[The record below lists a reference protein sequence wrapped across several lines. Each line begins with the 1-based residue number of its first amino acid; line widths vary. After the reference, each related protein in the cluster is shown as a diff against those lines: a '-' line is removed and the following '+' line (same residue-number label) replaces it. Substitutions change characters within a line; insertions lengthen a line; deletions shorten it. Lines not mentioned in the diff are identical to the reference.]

1 MKILSKTGDEIL
13 LLAVTNDFA
22 NKGDYFVIEDFN
34 NNKKLLVQFYD
45 EEYFSSSSLV
55 EEIIKDEVI
64 SKFSTE
70 NIFDPLEIT
79 NLSQTIRDVRIFKT
93 KIRASIDNDNQIST
107 DVDWVPSRVNSKI
120 VKISLN
126 EIKALLKKNMRYPI
140 SLGRCGSDN
149 QNFEIFAED
158 LDGKLNIITGKKETG
173 KSHLSKILIN
183 SLIQYGAYVIVFDL
197 NNEYSG
203 LSYNVDGTSSSISD
217 KLLLLDPGKELKF
230 NLTYFGKPSISN
242 MLKNALDMPSA
253 SLREFF
259 RIWDSL
265 ENKKILSLFEL
276 GKAFGTWTVNE
287 LVRDALLSR
296 FHMINSSRLFSS
308 NSVNERGFQF
318 EDVIKTKPRGAA
330 MIVNMSKISPVVRR
344 MIVELVMNKLIEL
357 LEKSLIPP
365 IFIFAEEA
373 QLYIRDT
380 YWEDLITRMRHF
392 GIYSTFITN
401 QPDAINDTIY
411 RQVDNIFLFNFTNG
425 TDLDKISKV
434 SLADTDT
441 VRSIVRT
448 LPQRHCLVIGKVVRD
463 LPMVVKVT
471 SADVLALGQTK
482 TFFTRRGNVPDTHFD
497 R

>member
-64 SKFSTE
+64 SKFSNE

-107 DVDWVPSRVNSKI
+107 DVDWVPSRVSSKI
-120 VKISLN
+120 VKIGLN
-126 EIKALLKKNMRYPI
+126 EIKDLLKKNMRYPI

-203 LSYNVDGTSSSISD
+203 LSYNVDGAPSPISD
-217 KLLLLDPGKELKF
+217 KLLLLNPGKELKF

-276 GKAFGTWTVNE
+276 GKAFGTWTINE

-296 FHMINSSRLFSS
+296 FHMINSSRLFST

-318 EDVIKTKPRGAA
+318 EDVIKTKPKGAA
-330 MIVNMSKISPVVRR
+330 MIVNMSRISPVVRR

-357 LEKSLIPP
+357 LEKSIIPP

-411 RQVDNIFLFNFTNG
+411 RQVDNIFLFNFTNDS
-425 TDLDKISKV
+425 DLEKISKV
-434 SLADTDT
+434 SLVDSSTIKSL
-441 VRSIVRT
+441 VKT
-448 LPQRHCLVIGKVVRD
+448 LSHRNCLAIGKAVSN
-463 LPMVVKVT
+463 LPMVIKINPVDMLT
-471 SADVLALGQTK
+471 LGETK
-482 TFFTRRGNVPDTHFD
+482 KFFK
-497 R
+497 

>member
-34 NNKKLLVQFYD
+34 NSKKLLVQFYD

-93 KIRASIDNDNQIST
+93 KIRASIDNENQITT
-107 DVDWVPSRVNSKI
+107 DVDWVPSRVNSNI
-120 VKISLN
+120 VKIGLN
-126 EIKALLKKNMRYPI
+126 DIKDLLKKNMQYPI
-140 SLGRCGSDN
+140 SLGKCGSDN

-183 SLIQYGAYVIVFDL
+183 SLMQYGAYVIVFDL

-203 LSYNVDGTSSSISD
+203 LSCNVDGMPSSISD
-217 KLLLLDPGKELKF
+217 KLLLLNPGRELKF

-276 GKAFGTWTVNE
+276 GKAFGTWTINE

-308 NSVNERGFQF
+308 NNVNERGFQF
-318 EDVIKTKPRGAA
+318 EDVIKTKPKGAA
-330 MIVNMSKISPVVRR
+330 MIVNMSRISPVVRR

-411 RQVDNIFLFNFTNG
+411 RQVDNIFLFNFTNDS
-425 TDLDKISKV
+425 DLEKISKV
-434 SLADTDT
+434 SLVDSSTIKSL
-441 VRSIVRT
+441 VKT
-448 LPQRHCLVIGKVVRD
+448 LSHRNCLAIGKAVSN
-463 LPMVVKVT
+463 LPMVIKINPVDMLT
-471 SADVLALGQTK
+471 LGETK
-482 TFFTRRGNVPDTHFD
+482 KFFK
-497 R
+497 

>member
-45 EEYFSSSSLV
+45 EEYFSSSSIV

-93 KIRASIDNDNQIST
+93 KIRASIDNENQIST

-120 VKISLN
+120 VKIGLN
-126 EIKALLKKNMRYPI
+126 EIKALLKKNMQYPI
-140 SLGRCGSDN
+140 SLGKCGSDN

-203 LSYNVDGTSSSISD
+203 LSCNVDGMPSSISD
-217 KLLLLDPGKELKF
+217 KLLLLNPGRELKF

-276 GKAFGTWTVNE
+276 GKAFGTWTINE

-308 NSVNERGFQF
+308 NNVNERGFQF
-318 EDVIKTKPRGAA
+318 EDVIKTKPKGAA
-330 MIVNMSKISPVVRR
+330 MIVNMSRISPVVRR

-411 RQVDNIFLFNFTNG
+411 RQVDNIFLFNFTNDS
-425 TDLDKISKV
+425 DLEKISKV
-434 SLADTDT
+434 SLVDSSTIKSL
-441 VRSIVRT
+441 VKT
-448 LPQRHCLVIGKVVRD
+448 LSHRNCLAIGKAVSN
-463 LPMVVKVT
+463 LPMVIKINPVDMLT
-471 SADVLALGQTK
+471 LGETK
-482 TFFTRRGNVPDTHFD
+482 KFFK
-497 R
+497 

>member
-45 EEYFSSSSLV
+45 EEYFSSSSIV

-93 KIRASIDNDNQIST
+93 KIRASIDNENQIST

-120 VKISLN
+120 VKIGLN
-126 EIKALLKKNMRYPI
+126 EIKALLKKNMQYPI
-140 SLGRCGSDN
+140 SLGKCGSDN

-183 SLIQYGAYVIVFDL
+183 SLMQYGAYVIVFDL

-203 LSYNVDGTSSSISD
+203 LSCNVDGMPSSISD
-217 KLLLLDPGKELKF
+217 KLLLLNPGRELKF

-276 GKAFGTWTVNE
+276 GKAFGTWTINE

-308 NSVNERGFQF
+308 NNVNERGFQF
-318 EDVIKTKPRGAA
+318 EDVIKTKPKGAA
-330 MIVNMSKISPVVRR
+330 MIVNMSRISPVVRR

-411 RQVDNIFLFNFTNG
+411 RQVDNIFLFNFTNDS
-425 TDLDKISKV
+425 DLEKISKV
-434 SLADTDT
+434 SLVDSSTIKSL
-441 VRSIVRT
+441 VKT
-448 LPQRHCLVIGKVVRD
+448 LSHRNCLAIGKAVSN
-463 LPMVVKVT
+463 LPMVIKINPVDMLT
-471 SADVLALGQTK
+471 LGETK
-482 TFFTRRGNVPDTHFD
+482 KFFK
-497 R
+497 

>member
-93 KIRASIDNDNQIST
+93 KIRASIDNENQIST

-120 VKISLN
+120 VKIGLN
-126 EIKALLKKNMRYPI
+126 EIKALLKKNMQYPI
-140 SLGRCGSDN
+140 SLGKCGSDN

-203 LSYNVDGTSSSISD
+203 LSCNVDGMPSSISD
-217 KLLLLDPGKELKF
+217 KLLLLNPGRELKF

-276 GKAFGTWTVNE
+276 GKAFGTWTINE

-308 NSVNERGFQF
+308 NNVNERGFQF
-318 EDVIKTKPRGAA
+318 EDVIKTKPKGAA
-330 MIVNMSKISPVVRR
+330 MIVNMSRISPVVRR

-411 RQVDNIFLFNFTNG
+411 RQVDNIFLFNFTNDS
-425 TDLDKISKV
+425 DLEKISKV
-434 SLADTDT
+434 SLVDSSTIKSL
-441 VRSIVRT
+441 VKT
-448 LPQRHCLVIGKVVRD
+448 LSHRNCLAIGKAVSN
-463 LPMVVKVT
+463 LPMVIKIKPVDMLT
-471 SADVLALGQTK
+471 LGETK
-482 TFFTRRGNVPDTHFD
+482 KFFK
-497 R
+497 

>member
-120 VKISLN
+120 VKIGLN
-126 EIKALLKKNMRYPI
+126 EIKALLKKNMQYPI

-203 LSYNVDGTSSSISD
+203 LSYNVDGSPSSISD
-217 KLLLLDPGKELKF
+217 KLLLLNPGKELKF

-276 GKAFGTWTVNE
+276 GKAFGTWTINE

-296 FHMINSSRLFSS
+296 FHMINSSRLFST

-318 EDVIKTKPRGAA
+318 EDVIKTKPKGAA
-330 MIVNMSKISPVVRR
+330 MIVNMSRISPVVRR

-380 YWEDLITRMRHF
+380 YWEI
-392 GIYSTFITN
+392 
-401 QPDAINDTIY
+401 
-411 RQVDNIFLFNFTNG
+411 
-425 TDLDKISKV
+425 
-434 SLADTDT
+434 
-441 VRSIVRT
+441 
-448 LPQRHCLVIGKVVRD
+448 
-463 LPMVVKVT
+463 
-471 SADVLALGQTK
+471 
-482 TFFTRRGNVPDTHFD
+482 
-497 R
+497 

>member
-1 MKILSKTGDEIL
+1 
-13 LLAVTNDFA
+13 
-22 NKGDYFVIEDFN
+22 
-34 NNKKLLVQFYD
+34 
-45 EEYFSSSSLV
+45 V

-93 KIRASIDNDNQIST
+93 KIRASIDNENQITT

-120 VKISLN
+120 VKIGLN
-126 EIKALLKKNMRYPI
+126 EIKALLKKNMQYPI
-140 SLGRCGSDN
+140 SLGKCGSDN

-203 LSYNVDGTSSSISD
+203 LSCNVDGMPSSISD
-217 KLLLLDPGKELKF
+217 KLLLLNPGRELKF

-276 GKAFGTWTVNE
+276 GKAFGTWTINE

-308 NSVNERGFQF
+308 NNVNERGFQF
-318 EDVIKTKPRGAA
+318 EDVIKTKPKGAA
-330 MIVNMSKISPVVRR
+330 MIVNMSRISPVVRR

-411 RQVDNIFLFNFTNG
+411 RQVDNIFLFNFTNDS
-425 TDLDKISKV
+425 DLEKISKV
-434 SLADTDT
+434 SLVDSSTIKSL
-441 VRSIVRT
+441 VKT
-448 LPQRHCLVIGKVVRD
+448 LSHRNCLAIGKAVSN
-463 LPMVVKVT
+463 LPMVIKINPVDMLT
-471 SADVLALGQTK
+471 LGETK
-482 TFFTRRGNVPDTHFD
+482 KFFK
-497 R
+497 

>member
-45 EEYFSSSSLV
+45 EEYFSSSSIV

-93 KIRASIDNDNQIST
+93 KIRASIDNENQIST

-120 VKISLN
+120 VKIGLN
-126 EIKALLKKNMRYPI
+126 EIKALLKKNMQYPI
-140 SLGRCGSDN
+140 SLGKCGSDN

-203 LSYNVDGTSSSISD
+203 LSCNVDGMPSSISD
-217 KLLLLDPGKELKF
+217 KLLLLNPGRELKF

-276 GKAFGTWTVNE
+276 GKAFGTWTINE

-308 NSVNERGFQF
+308 NNVNERGFQF
-318 EDVIKTKPRGAA
+318 EDVIKTKPKGAA
-330 MIVNMSKISPVVRR
+330 MIVNMSRISPVVRR

-411 RQVDNIFLFNFTNG
+411 RQVDNIFLFNFTNDS
-425 TDLDKISKV
+425 DLEKISKV
-434 SLADTDT
+434 SLVDSSTIKSL
-441 VRSIVRT
+441 VKT
-448 LPQRHCLVIGKVVRD
+448 LSHRNCLAIGKAVSN
-463 LPMVVKVT
+463 LPMVIKIKPVDMLT
-471 SADVLALGQTK
+471 LGETK
-482 TFFTRRGNVPDTHFD
+482 KFFK
-497 R
+497 

>member
-45 EEYFSSSSLV
+45 EEYFSSSSIV

-64 SKFSTE
+64 SKFSSE

-93 KIRASIDNDNQIST
+93 KIRASIDNENQIST

-120 VKISLN
+120 VKIGLN
-126 EIKALLKKNMRYPI
+126 EIKALLKKNMQYPI
-140 SLGRCGSDN
+140 SLGKCGSDN

-183 SLIQYGAYVIVFDL
+183 SLMQYGAYVIVFDL

-203 LSYNVDGTSSSISD
+203 LSCNVDGMPSSISD
-217 KLLLLDPGKELKF
+217 KLLLLNPGRELKF

-276 GKAFGTWTVNE
+276 GKAFGTWTINE

-308 NSVNERGFQF
+308 NNVNERGFQF
-318 EDVIKTKPRGAA
+318 EDVIKTKPKGAA
-330 MIVNMSKISPVVRR
+330 MIVNMSRISPVVRR

-411 RQVDNIFLFNFTNG
+411 RQVDNIFLFNFTNDS
-425 TDLDKISKV
+425 DLEKISKV
-434 SLADTDT
+434 SLVDSSTIKSL
-441 VRSIVRT
+441 VKT
-448 LPQRHCLVIGKVVRD
+448 LSHRNCLAIGKAVSN
-463 LPMVVKVT
+463 LPMVIKINPVDMLT
-471 SADVLALGQTK
+471 LGETK
-482 TFFTRRGNVPDTHFD
+482 KFFK
-497 R
+497 

>member
-107 DVDWVPSRVNSKI
+107 DVDWVPSRVSSKI

-203 LSYNVDGTSSSISD
+203 LSYNVDGTPSSISD
-217 KLLLLDPGKELKF
+217 KLLLLNPGNELKF

-265 ENKKILSLFEL
+265 ENKNILSLFEL

-308 NSVNERGFQF
+308 NSINERGFQF

-411 RQVDNIFLFNFTNG
+411 RQVDNIFLFNFTNDS
-425 TDLDKISKV
+425 DLEKISKV
-434 SLADTDT
+434 SLVDSSTIKSL
-441 VRSIVRT
+441 VKT
-448 LPQRHCLVIGKVVRD
+448 LSHRNCLAIGKAVSN
-463 LPMVVKVT
+463 LPMVIKINPVDMLT
-471 SADVLALGQTK
+471 LGETK
-482 TFFTRRGNVPDTHFD
+482 KFFK
-497 R
+497 

>member
-126 EIKALLKKNMRYPI
+126 EIKALLKKNMKYPI

-217 KLLLLDPGKELKF
+217 KLLLLNPGKELKF

-411 RQVDNIFLFNFTNG
+411 RQVDNIFLFNFTNDS
-425 TDLDKISKV
+425 DLEKISKV
-434 SLADTDT
+434 SLVDSSTIKSL
-441 VRSIVRT
+441 VKT
-448 LPQRHCLVIGKVVRD
+448 LSHRNCLAIGKAVSN
-463 LPMVVKVT
+463 LPMVIKINPVDMLT
-471 SADVLALGQTK
+471 LGETK
-482 TFFTRRGNVPDTHFD
+482 KFFK
-497 R
+497 

>member
-126 EIKALLKKNMRYPI
+126 EIKTLLKKNMQYPI

-173 KSHLSKILIN
+173 KSHLSKILIS

-203 LSYNVDGTSSSISD
+203 LSCNVDGTPSSISD
-217 KLLLLDPGKELKF
+217 KLLLLNPGRELKF

-276 GKAFGTWTVNE
+276 GKAFGTWTINE

-318 EDVIKTKPRGAA
+318 EDVIKTKPKGAA
-330 MIVNMSKISPVVRR
+330 MIVNMSRISPVVRR
-344 MIVELVMNKLIEL
+344 MIVELSDE
-357 LEKSLIPP
+357 
-365 IFIFAEEA
+365 
-373 QLYIRDT
+373 
-380 YWEDLITRMRHF
+380 
-392 GIYSTFITN
+392 
-401 QPDAINDTIY
+401 
-411 RQVDNIFLFNFTNG
+411 
-425 TDLDKISKV
+425 
-434 SLADTDT
+434 
-441 VRSIVRT
+441 
-448 LPQRHCLVIGKVVRD
+448 
-463 LPMVVKVT
+463 
-471 SADVLALGQTK
+471 
-482 TFFTRRGNVPDTHFD
+482 
-497 R
+497 

>member
-93 KIRASIDNDNQIST
+93 KIRASIDNENQIST

-120 VKISLN
+120 VKIGLN
-126 EIKALLKKNMRYPI
+126 EIKALLKKNMQYPI
-140 SLGRCGSDN
+140 SLGKCGSDN

-183 SLIQYGAYVIVFDL
+183 SLMQYGAYVIVFDL

-203 LSYNVDGTSSSISD
+203 LSCNVDGMPSSISD
-217 KLLLLDPGKELKF
+217 KLLLLNPGRELKF

-276 GKAFGTWTVNE
+276 GKAFGTWTINE

-308 NSVNERGFQF
+308 NNVNDRGFQF
-318 EDVIKTKPRGAA
+318 EDVIKTKPKGAA
-330 MIVNMSKISPVVRR
+330 MIVNMSRISPVVRR

-411 RQVDNIFLFNFTNG
+411 RQVDNIFLFNFTNDS
-425 TDLDKISKV
+425 DLEKISKV
-434 SLADTDT
+434 SLVDSSTIKSL
-441 VRSIVRT
+441 VKT
-448 LPQRHCLVIGKVVRD
+448 LSHRNCLAIGKAVSN
-463 LPMVVKVT
+463 LPMVIKINPVDMMT
-471 SADVLALGQTK
+471 LGETK
-482 TFFTRRGNVPDTHFD
+482 KFFK
-497 R
+497 

>member
-45 EEYFSSSSLV
+45 EEYFSSSSIV

-93 KIRASIDNDNQIST
+93 KIRASIDNENQIST

-120 VKISLN
+120 VKIGLN
-126 EIKALLKKNMRYPI
+126 EIKALLKKNMQYPI
-140 SLGRCGSDN
+140 SLGKCGSDN

-183 SLIQYGAYVIVFDL
+183 SLMQYGAYVIVFDL

-203 LSYNVDGTSSSISD
+203 LSCNVDGMPSSINN
-217 KLLLLDPGKELKF
+217 KLLLLNPGRELIF

-276 GKAFGTWTVNE
+276 GKAFGTWTINE

-308 NSVNERGFQF
+308 NNVNERGFQF
-318 EDVIKTKPRGAA
+318 EDVIKTKPKGAA
-330 MIVNMSKISPVVRR
+330 MIVNMSRISPVVRR

-411 RQVDNIFLFNFTNG
+411 RQVDNIFLFNFTNDS
-425 TDLDKISKV
+425 DLEKISKV
-434 SLADTDT
+434 SLVDSSTIKSL
-441 VRSIVRT
+441 VKT
-448 LPQRHCLVIGKVVRD
+448 LSHRNCLAIGKAVSN
-463 LPMVVKVT
+463 LPMVIKINPVDMLT
-471 SADVLALGQTK
+471 LGETK
-482 TFFTRRGNVPDTHFD
+482 KIFK
-497 R
+497 

>member
-93 KIRASIDNDNQIST
+93 KIRASIDNENQITT
-107 DVDWVPSRVNSKI
+107 DVDWVPSRVNSNI
-120 VKISLN
+120 VKIGLN
-126 EIKALLKKNMRYPI
+126 DIKDLLKKNMQYPI
-140 SLGRCGSDN
+140 SLGKCGSDN

-203 LSYNVDGTSSSISD
+203 LSCNVDGMPSSISD
-217 KLLLLDPGKELKF
+217 KLLLLNPGRELKF

-265 ENKKILSLFEL
+265 ENKNILSLSEL
-276 GKAFGTWTVNE
+276 GKSFGTWTINE

-308 NSVNERGFQF
+308 NDVNDRGFQF
-318 EDVIKTKPRGAA
+318 EDVIKTKPKGAA
-330 MIVNMSKISPVVRR
+330 MIVNMSRISPVVRR

-411 RQVDNIFLFNFTNG
+411 RQVDNIFLFNFTNDS
-425 TDLDKISKV
+425 DLEKISKV
-434 SLADTDT
+434 SLVDSSTIKSL
-441 VRSIVRT
+441 VKT
-448 LPQRHCLVIGKVVRD
+448 LSHRNCLAIGKAVSN
-463 LPMVVKVT
+463 LPMVIKINP
-471 SADVLALGQTK
+471 ADMLTLGETK
-482 TFFTRRGNVPDTHFD
+482 KFFK
-497 R
+497 

>member
-34 NNKKLLVQFYD
+34 CNKKLLVQFYD

-55 EEIIKDEVI
+55 DEIIKDEVV
-64 SKFSTE
+64 SQFSSE
-70 NIFDPLEIT
+70 NIFDPLEIN
-79 NLSQTIRDVRIFKT
+79 NLSQIIRDVRIFRT
-93 KIRASIDNDNQIST
+93 KIRASIDSNNQIST

-120 VKISLN
+120 LKIGLN
-126 EIKALLKKNMRYPI
+126 EIKTLLRKNMHYPI
-140 SLGRCGSDN
+140 PIGKCGSDN
-149 QNFEIFAED
+149 QSFEIFAED

-173 KSHLSKILIN
+173 KSHLSKILMK

-203 LSYNVDGTSSSISD
+203 LSRNIDGNPSSISD
-217 KLLLLDPGKELKF
+217 KLILLNPGKELKF
-230 NLTYFGKPSISN
+230 NLTYFGKSSISN

-265 ENKKILSLFEL
+265 ENKKILGISEL
-276 GKAFGTWTVNE
+276 GQAFGTWTINE

-296 FHMINSSRLFSS
+296 FHIIDSSRLFSS
-308 NSVNERGFQF
+308 NSPNERGFRF
-318 EDVIKTKPRGAA
+318 EDVVKMKPKGAA
-330 MIVNMSKISPVVRR
+330 MIINMSKVSPVVRR

-357 LEKSLIPP
+357 LEKSLIMP

-401 QPDAINDTIY
+401 QPDSINDTIY
-411 RQVDNIFLFNFTNG
+411 RQVDNIFLFNFTNDS
-425 TDLDKISKV
+425 DLEKISKV
-434 SLADTDT
+434 SLLDSSTIKSL
-441 VRSIVRT
+441 VKT
-448 LPQRHCLVIGKVVRD
+448 LSHRNCLAIGKAVSN
-463 LPMVVKVT
+463 LPMVVKVNPVDMVT
-471 SADVLALGQTK
+471 LGETK
-482 TFFTRRGNVPDTHFD
+482 KFFK
-497 R
+497 

>member
-93 KIRASIDNDNQIST
+93 KIRASIDNENQIST

-120 VKISLN
+120 VKIGLN
-126 EIKALLKKNMRYPI
+126 EIKALLKKNMQYPI
-140 SLGRCGSDN
+140 SLGKCGSDN

-183 SLIQYGAYVIVFDL
+183 SLMQYGAYVIVFDL

-203 LSYNVDGTSSSISD
+203 LSCNVDGMPSSISD
-217 KLLLLDPGKELKF
+217 KLLLLNPGRELKF

-276 GKAFGTWTVNE
+276 GKAFGTWTINE

-308 NSVNERGFQF
+308 NNVNERGFQF
-318 EDVIKTKPRGAA
+318 EDVIKTKPKGAA
-330 MIVNMSKISPVVRR
+330 MIVNMSRISPVVRR

-411 RQVDNIFLFNFTNG
+411 RQVDNIFLFNFTNDS
-425 TDLDKISKV
+425 DLEKISKV
-434 SLADTDT
+434 SLVDSSTIKSL
-441 VRSIVRT
+441 VKT
-448 LPQRHCLVIGKVVRD
+448 LSHRNCLAIGKAVSN
-463 LPMVVKVT
+463 LPMVIKIKPVDMLT
-471 SADVLALGQTK
+471 LGETK
-482 TFFTRRGNVPDTHFD
+482 KFFK
-497 R
+497 

>member
-411 RQVDNIFLFNFTNG
+411 RQVDNIFLFNFTNDS
-425 TDLDKISKV
+425 DLEKISKV
-434 SLADTDT
+434 SLVDSSTIKSL
-441 VRSIVRT
+441 VKT
-448 LPQRHCLVIGKVVRD
+448 LSHRNCLAIGKAVSN
-463 LPMVVKVT
+463 LPMVIKINPVDMLT
-471 SADVLALGQTK
+471 LGETK
-482 TFFTRRGNVPDTHFD
+482 KFFK
-497 R
+497 

>member
-45 EEYFSSSSLV
+45 EEYFSSSSIV

-93 KIRASIDNDNQIST
+93 KIRASIDNENQIST

-120 VKISLN
+120 VKIGLN
-126 EIKALLKKNMRYPI
+126 EIKALLKKNMQYPI
-140 SLGRCGSDN
+140 SLGKCGSDN

-173 KSHLSKILIN
+173 KSHLSKLLIN
-183 SLIQYGAYVIVFDL
+183 SLMQYGAYVIVFDL

-203 LSYNVDGTSSSISD
+203 LSCNVDGMPSSISD
-217 KLLLLDPGKELKF
+217 KLLLLNPGRELKF

-276 GKAFGTWTVNE
+276 GKAFGTWTINE

-308 NSVNERGFQF
+308 NNVNERGFQF
-318 EDVIKTKPRGAA
+318 EDVIKTKPKGAA
-330 MIVNMSKISPVVRR
+330 MIVNMSRISPVVRR

-411 RQVDNIFLFNFTNG
+411 RQVDNIFLFNFTNDS
-425 TDLDKISKV
+425 DLEKISKV
-434 SLADTDT
+434 SLVDSSTIKSL
-441 VRSIVRT
+441 VKT
-448 LPQRHCLVIGKVVRD
+448 LSHRNCLAIGKAVSN
-463 LPMVVKVT
+463 LPMVIKINPVDMLT
-471 SADVLALGQTK
+471 LGETK
-482 TFFTRRGNVPDTHFD
+482 KFFK
-497 R
+497 

>member
-1 MKILSKTGDEIL
+1 
-13 LLAVTNDFA
+13 
-22 NKGDYFVIEDFN
+22 
-34 NNKKLLVQFYD
+34 

-93 KIRASIDNDNQIST
+93 KIRASIDNENQITT
-107 DVDWVPSRVNSKI
+107 DVDWVPSRVNSNI
-120 VKISLN
+120 VKIGLN
-126 EIKALLKKNMRYPI
+126 DIKDLLKKNMQYPI
-140 SLGRCGSDN
+140 SLGKCGSDN

-203 LSYNVDGTSSSISD
+203 LSCNVDGMPSSISD
-217 KLLLLDPGKELKF
+217 KLLLLNPGRELKF

-265 ENKKILSLFEL
+265 ENKNILSLSEL
-276 GKAFGTWTVNE
+276 GKSFGTWTINE

-308 NSVNERGFQF
+308 NNVNDRGFQF
-318 EDVIKTKPRGAA
+318 EDVIKTKPKGAA
-330 MIVNMSKISPVVRR
+330 MIVNMSRISPVVRR

-411 RQVDNIFLFNFTNG
+411 RQVDNIFLFNFTNDS
-425 TDLDKISKV
+425 DLEKISKV
-434 SLADTDT
+434 SLVDSSTIKSL
-441 VRSIVRT
+441 VKT
-448 LPQRHCLVIGKVVRD
+448 LSHRNCLAIGKAVSN
-463 LPMVVKVT
+463 LPMVIKINP
-471 SADVLALGQTK
+471 ADMLTLGETK
-482 TFFTRRGNVPDTHFD
+482 KFFK
-497 R
+497 

>member
-70 NIFDPLEIT
+70 NIFDPLEIA

-93 KIRASIDNDNQIST
+93 KIRASIDNENQIST

-120 VKISLN
+120 VKIGLN
-126 EIKALLKKNMRYPI
+126 EIKALLKKNMQYPI
-140 SLGRCGSDN
+140 SLGKCGSDN

-203 LSYNVDGTSSSISD
+203 LSCNVDGMPSSISD
-217 KLLLLDPGKELKF
+217 KLLLLNPGRELKF

-276 GKAFGTWTVNE
+276 GKAFGTWTINE

-308 NSVNERGFQF
+308 NNVNERGFQF
-318 EDVIKTKPRGAA
+318 EDVIKTKPKGAA
-330 MIVNMSKISPVVRR
+330 MIVNMSRISPVVRR

-411 RQVDNIFLFNFTNG
+411 RQVDNIFLFNFTNDS
-425 TDLDKISKV
+425 DLEKISKV
-434 SLADTDT
+434 SLVDSSTIKSL
-441 VRSIVRT
+441 VKT
-448 LPQRHCLVIGKVVRD
+448 LSHRNCLAIGKAVSN
-463 LPMVVKVT
+463 LPMVIKINPVDMLT
-471 SADVLALGQTK
+471 LGETK
-482 TFFTRRGNVPDTHFD
+482 KFFK
-497 R
+497 

>member
-203 LSYNVDGTSSSISD
+203 LSFNVDGTSSSISD

-411 RQVDNIFLFNFTNG
+411 RQVDNIFLFNFTNDS
-425 TDLDKISKV
+425 DLEKISKV
-434 SLADTDT
+434 SLVDSSTIKSL
-441 VRSIVRT
+441 VKT
-448 LPQRHCLVIGKVVRD
+448 LSHRNCLAIGKAVSN
-463 LPMVVKVT
+463 LPMVIKINPVDMLT
-471 SADVLALGQTK
+471 LGETK
-482 TFFTRRGNVPDTHFD
+482 KFFK
-497 R
+497 

>member
-1 MKILSKTGDEIL
+1 
-13 LLAVTNDFA
+13 
-22 NKGDYFVIEDFN
+22 
-34 NNKKLLVQFYD
+34 
-45 EEYFSSSSLV
+45 
-55 EEIIKDEVI
+55 
-64 SKFSTE
+64 
-70 NIFDPLEIT
+70 
-79 NLSQTIRDVRIFKT
+79 
-93 KIRASIDNDNQIST
+93 
-107 DVDWVPSRVNSKI
+107 
-120 VKISLN
+120 
-126 EIKALLKKNMRYPI
+126 
-140 SLGRCGSDN
+140 
-149 QNFEIFAED
+149 
-158 LDGKLNIITGKKETG
+158 
-173 KSHLSKILIN
+173 
-183 SLIQYGAYVIVFDL
+183 VFDL

-203 LSYNVDGTSSSISD
+203 LSCNVDGMPSSISD
-217 KLLLLDPGKELKF
+217 KLLLLNPGRELKF

-276 GKAFGTWTVNE
+276 GKAFGTWTINE

-308 NSVNERGFQF
+308 NNVNERGFQF
-318 EDVIKTKPRGAA
+318 EDVIKTKPKGAA
-330 MIVNMSKISPVVRR
+330 MIVNMSRISPVVRR

-411 RQVDNIFLFNFTNG
+411 RQVDNIFLFNFTNDS
-425 TDLDKISKV
+425 DLEKISKV
-434 SLADTDT
+434 SLVDSSTIKSL
-441 VRSIVRT
+441 VKT
-448 LPQRHCLVIGKVVRD
+448 LSHRNCLAIGKAVSN
-463 LPMVVKVT
+463 LPMVIKIKPVDMLT
-471 SADVLALGQTK
+471 LGETK
-482 TFFTRRGNVPDTHFD
+482 KFFK
-497 R
+497 

>member
-93 KIRASIDNDNQIST
+93 KIRASIDNENQIST
-107 DVDWVPSRVNSKI
+107 DVDWVPSRVNSNI
-120 VKISLN
+120 VKIGLN
-126 EIKALLKKNMRYPI
+126 DIKDLLKKNMQYPI
-140 SLGRCGSDN
+140 SLGKCGSDN

-203 LSYNVDGTSSSISD
+203 LSCNVDGMPSSISD
-217 KLLLLDPGKELKF
+217 KLLLLNPGRELKF

-265 ENKKILSLFEL
+265 ENKNILSLSEL
-276 GKAFGTWTVNE
+276 GKSFGTWTINE

-308 NSVNERGFQF
+308 NNVNDRGFQF
-318 EDVIKTKPRGAA
+318 EDVIKTKPKGAA
-330 MIVNMSKISPVVRR
+330 MIVNMSRISPVVRR

-411 RQVDNIFLFNFTNG
+411 RQVDNIFLFNFTNDS
-425 TDLDKISKV
+425 DLDKISKV
-434 SLADTDT
+434 SLVDSSTIKSL
-441 VRSIVRT
+441 VKT
-448 LPQRHCLVIGKVVRD
+448 LSHRNCLAIGKVVSN
-463 LPMVVKVT
+463 LPMVIKINP
-471 SADVLALGQTK
+471 ADMLTLGETK
-482 TFFTRRGNVPDTHFD
+482 KFFK
-497 R
+497 

>member
-93 KIRASIDNDNQIST
+93 KIRASIDNENQIST

-120 VKISLN
+120 VKIGLN
-126 EIKALLKKNMRYPI
+126 EIKALLKKNMQYPI
-140 SLGRCGSDN
+140 SLGKCGSDN

-183 SLIQYGAYVIVFDL
+183 SLMQYGAYVIVFDL

-203 LSYNVDGTSSSISD
+203 LSCNVDGMPSSISD
-217 KLLLLDPGKELKF
+217 KLLLLNPGRELKF

-276 GKAFGTWTVNE
+276 GKAFGTWTINE

-308 NSVNERGFQF
+308 NNVNERGFQF
-318 EDVIKTKPRGAA
+318 EDVIKTKPKGAA
-330 MIVNMSKISPVVRR
+330 MIVNMSRISPVVRR

-411 RQVDNIFLFNFTNG
+411 RQVDNIFLFNFTNDS
-425 TDLDKISKV
+425 DLEKISKV
-434 SLADTDT
+434 SLVDSSTIKSL
-441 VRSIVRT
+441 VKT
-448 LPQRHCLVIGKVVRD
+448 LSHRNCLAIGKAVSN
-463 LPMVVKVT
+463 LPMVIKINP
-471 SADVLALGQTK
+471 ADMLTLGETK
-482 TFFTRRGNVPDTHFD
+482 KFFK
-497 R
+497 